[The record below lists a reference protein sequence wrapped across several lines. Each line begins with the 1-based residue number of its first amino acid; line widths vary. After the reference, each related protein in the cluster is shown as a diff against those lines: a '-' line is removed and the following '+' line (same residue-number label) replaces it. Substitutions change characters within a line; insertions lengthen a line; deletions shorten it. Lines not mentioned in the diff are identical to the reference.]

1 MKIRD
6 IRSLVEMKLDLD
18 LSDKSRK
25 RELVYARAI
34 YFKLCRVLT
43 KETLYRIGK
52 SLNQNHATVLNGISI
67 YDNVISEGYEPYY
80 NKIYHS
86 LRRRLQ
92 GEISMENLALNA
104 TIADLRKALVDIET
118 KLVEL
123 EEQYLQ

>member
-67 YDNVISEGYEPYY
+67 YDNVISEGYEPYH

-104 TIADLRKALVDIET
+104 TIADLRKALVDIEN
-118 KLVEL
+118 KLVEI
-123 EEQYLQ
+123 EDQYLH